1 MFVVISDGMVTTLGT
16 NVEGTVYCD
25 GRGELLKKQSKS
37 MNFSNIWCV
46 YGFSKMQD
54 HLPEQINI
62 D

>member
-16 NVEGTVYCD
+16 NVEGKVYCD

-46 YGFSKMQD
+46 YGFSKMV
-54 HLPEQINI
+54 
-62 D
+62 